1 MFAAE
6 DDRLE
11 VVGAAGALAEEEFA
25 DRACSWQG
33 KFPWENLAMLA
44 DHGLVG
50 VNLPEEYGGR
60 GMDEFTAM
68 AVIEAVGRVCPDT
81 ANALY
86 VSSMVSPRAV
96 DMFGSEAA
104 KEKYLPPICAGD
116 RSFSIAISE
125 PAAGSDA
132 GSMRTQV
139 EEDAGDLTISGEK
152 IWVGYLQQ
160 SAAAMVWTRFPDGN
174 LGTVIV
180 DLNAP
185 GIEVLERYENMA
197 GQIQT
202 HFRMDDVPV
211 PAGNVLVRGE
221 RAFKRQ
227 LRALNW
233 ERLGSATYA
242 NAISRCALENAL
254 EYAREREQ
262 FDQPI
267 SEFQGLRWKLADATA
282 DLEASRAVAYR
293 AARRAA
299 ERDRVPDRVETNV
312 AKLYSG
318 QVAEEVV
325 SEALQVFG
333 ARGYQR
339 GHPLEYLYR
348 LQRSRRIAA
357 GTDEIVRNTIA
368 DQVIEEGLPDL
379 F

>member
-1 MFAAE
+1 MFTAE
-6 DDRLE
+6 DDRRE
-11 VVGAAGALAEEEFA
+11 GVEAAGALAEEEFA
-25 DRACSWQG
+25 ERACSWQG
-33 KFPWENLAMLA
+33 EFPWPNLETLA

-50 VNLPEEYGGR
+50 VNLPAEYGGR
-60 GMDEFTAM
+60 GLDEFTAM
-68 AVIEAVGRVCPDT
+68 AIIEAVGRICPDT

-96 DMFGSEAA
+96 DMCGSGAA
-104 KEKYLPPICAGD
+104 KDKYLPPVCAGET
-116 RSFSIAISE
+116 SFSIAISE
-125 PAAGSDA
+125 PAAGSDV
-132 GSMRTQV
+132 GSMDTQV
-139 EEDAGDLTISGEK
+139 EEEGGDLTISGEK
-152 IWVGYLQQ
+152 IWVGYVEQ
-160 SAAAMVWTRFPDGN
+160 SAAAVVWTRFPDGN
-174 LGTVIV
+174 LGTLIV
-180 DLNAP
+180 DLDAP
-185 GIEVLERYENMA
+185 GIEIEERYENMA
-197 GQIQT
+197 GQVQT
-202 HFRMDDVPV
+202 HFRMDDVPI
-211 PAGNVLVRGE
+211 PEENVLVRGE

-242 NAISRCALENAL
+242 NAIARCALEKSL

-262 FDQPI
+262 FDEPI
-267 SEFQGLRWKLADATA
+267 AEFQGLRWKLADATA

-299 ERDRVPDRVETNV
+299 ERDRVPDRIETNV

-318 QVAEEVV
+318 QVAEAVV

-368 DQVIEEGLPDL
+368 DRVVEEGLPDL

>member
-1 MFAAE
+1 VFAAE
-6 DDRLE
+6 DDRRE
-11 VVGAAGALAEEEFA
+11 VVEAAGALAEAEFA
-25 DRACSWQG
+25 EQACSWHG
-33 KFPWENLAMLA
+33 EFPWPNLEALA
-44 DHGLVG
+44 DQGLVG
-50 VNLPEEYGGR
+50 VNLPAEYGGR

-68 AVIEAVGRVCPDT
+68 AIIEAVGRVCPDT

-104 KEKYLPPICAGD
+104 KEKYLPPVCAGD

-132 GSMRTQV
+132 GAMGTQV
-139 EEDAGDLTISGEK
+139 TEEDGTLTVSGEK
-152 IWVGYLQQ
+152 IRVGYLQQ
-160 SAAAMVWTRFPDGN
+160 SAAAVVWTRFPDGN

-180 DLNAP
+180 DLDAP

-197 GQIQT
+197 GQVQT
-202 HFRMDDVPV
+202 RFRMNDVLV
-211 PAGNVLVRGE
+211 PAENVLVRGE

-242 NAISRCALENAL
+242 NAIARCALEKAL
-254 EYAREREQ
+254 DYAREREQ
-262 FDQPI
+262 FGQPI
-267 SEFQGLRWKLADATA
+267 AEFQGLRWKLADATA
-282 DLEASRAVAYR
+282 DLEAARAVAYR

-299 ERDRVPDRVETNV
+299 GRDRVPDRLETNV

-318 QVAEEVV
+318 QVAEAVV

-368 DQVIEEGLPDL
+368 DRVVEEGLPDL